1 MHHRPFLV
9 FVLLGFICGTP
20 AGAEKRYA
28 FLISGDPQYVAKK
41 EKDPQELDIYS
52 EEANSRF
59 IALVKDFPGRAIP
72 EKLGGGAVSKNILGM
87 IVTGDLID
95 SADKNG
101 GFYPAMQRFEW
112 QRFKEDYGLNGKDG
126 GLPFPVYELHG
137 NHDGPQG
144 DTFIVDDII
153 ERNKTRPQVVHVSK
167 NGLHYSWDWGP
178 LHLVNLGMFVGS
190 GEERRKDHHYAPRG
204 SLSFLREDLK
214 RHVGDSGRP
223 VILSFH
229 LHPNGPGY
237 DWPPEDLASLWDI
250 VSTHNVIALLHGH
263 TH

>member
-1 MHHRPFLV
+1 M
-9 FVLLGFICGTP
+9 LLGLIYGTP

-28 FLISGDPQYVAKK
+28 FLISGDPQYVAQKK
-41 EKDPQELDIYS
+41 DAPQKLDIYS
-52 EEANSRF
+52 EQANSRF
-59 IALVKDFPGRAIP
+59 ISLVSNFSGTTIP
-72 EKLGGGAVSKNILGM
+72 EKFGGGSVSQNILGM

-112 QRFKEDYGLNGKDG
+112 QRFKEDYGLNGEDG

-153 ERNKTRPQVVHVSK
+153 ERNKTRPKVVHVSK

-190 GEERRKDHHYAPRG
+190 GDGRRKDHITHRVAA
-204 SLSFLREDLK
+204 LSFCVRISRGMLRIQE
-214 RHVGDSGRP
+214 GQ
-223 VILSFH
+223 
-229 LHPNGPGY
+229 
-237 DWPPEDLASLWDI
+237 
-250 VSTHNVIALLHGH
+250 
-263 TH
+263 